1 MYQLKLLVVLGVNYI
16 VIGKKVMATEKKDR
30 PWDGRSRPS
39 DDTYRKE
46 FNRIFS
52 KKDIKEIEKIV
63 DEEERKKNEEMNNK
77 IHSYNP
83 NKGYWKN

>member
-1 MYQLKLLVVLGVNYI
+1 
-16 VIGKKVMATEKKDR
+16 MATEKKDR

-39 DDTYRKE
+39 DDKYRRE

-63 DEEERKKNEEMNNK
+63 DEHEEKKQKTLHEELMEGFEEEK
-77 IHSYNP
+77 KMYEEE
-83 NKGYWKN
+83 